1 MSPDRDF
8 LEDIVVAA
16 RLAQSYAAAITRE
29 DLSDNIEKQDSI
41 VRRLAVIGEASTKI
55 PDDVKTAL
63 SEIPWSSIIGL
74 RNILVHQYWELDL
87 DELWTIIQ
95 RDLPEL
101 VDAIE
106 RYRSL
111 H

>member
-1 MSPDRDF
+1 MSPDRNF

-16 RLAQSYAAAITRE
+16 RLAQSYAATITRD
-29 DLSDNIEKQDSI
+29 DLSWSIEKQDAI
-41 VRRLAVIGEASTKI
+41 VRRLAVIGEASTKL
-55 PDDVKTAL
+55 PDEVKAEL
-63 SEIPWSSIIGL
+63 PEIPWSSIIGL

-87 DELWTIIQ
+87 DELWMIIQ
-95 RDLPEL
+95 RDLPDL
-101 VDAIE
+101 IRAIE

>member
-1 MSPDRDF
+1 MSHDRDF

-16 RLAQSYAAAITRE
+16 RLAQSYAATITRE
-29 DLSDNIEKQDSI
+29 DLSGNIEKQDSI
-41 VRRLAVIGEASTKI
+41 VRRLAVIGEASTKL
-55 PDDVKTAL
+55 PETVKADL
-63 SEIPWSSIIGL
+63 PGIPWSSIIGL

-87 DELWTIIQ
+87 DELWMIIQ
-95 RDLPEL
+95 RDLPDL
-101 VDAIE
+101 MRAIE

>member
-1 MSPDRDF
+1 MSRERDF

-16 RLAQSYAAAITRE
+16 RLAQSYAATVTRDE
-29 DLSDNIEKQDSI
+29 LSQNIEKQDAI

-55 PDDVKTAL
+55 PESVRANLRT
-63 SEIPWSSIIGL
+63 IPWSSIVGL

-87 DELWTIIQ
+87 DELWLIIQ
-95 RDLPEL
+95 RDLPAL

-106 RYRSL
+106 RYRSQ
-111 H
+111 